1 MSRCR
6 IEEVN
11 LSSVF
16 LQKFRAVALE
26 QSTSEFLSV
35 KHHFHQ
41 TVAKTEAEI
50 TNIRRIQN
58 PDLWKSYVV
67 YVLLHLNILKLFVIR

>member
-6 IEEVN
+6 NEEVN

-16 LQKFRAVALE
+16 LQKFLAVDLE
-26 QSTSEFLSV
+26 KATSEFLSV

-67 YVLLHLNILKLFVIR
+67 YVLLHFNIFKLFITC